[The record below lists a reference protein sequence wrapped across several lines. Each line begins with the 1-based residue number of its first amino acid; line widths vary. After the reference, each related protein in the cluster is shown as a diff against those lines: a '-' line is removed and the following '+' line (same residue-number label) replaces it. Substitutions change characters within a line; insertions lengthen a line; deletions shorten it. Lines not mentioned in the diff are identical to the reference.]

1 MIEDF
6 RLKVFETVARLGSFT
21 AAARDLGVSQP
32 AVSQHINEL
41 ERQME
46 TKLVSRSRA
55 EIKLTEEGERFRAY
69 AQQILH
75 WYETANAAFG
85 LCEKNGWE
93 PIVLKLGEDKQ
104 ALVWSFDSD
113 IHISLK

>member
-21 AAARDLGVSQP
+21 AAARDLG
-32 AVSQHINEL
+32 VSQHINEL

-85 LCEKNGWE
+85 LCEKNGSE

>member
-21 AAARDLGVSQP
+21 AAARALGVSQP

-69 AQQILH
+69 AHQILH

-85 LCEKNGWE
+85 LCEKNGSE